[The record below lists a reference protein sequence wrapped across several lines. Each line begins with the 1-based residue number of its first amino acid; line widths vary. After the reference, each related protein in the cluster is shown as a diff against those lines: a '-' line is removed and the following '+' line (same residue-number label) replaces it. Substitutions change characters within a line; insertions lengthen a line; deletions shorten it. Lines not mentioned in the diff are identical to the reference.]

1 MPYLPNPQAGQ
12 SWAEQSARE
21 WRALSEEVSRLK
33 GTIERIGLNK
43 PSGSIQSE
51 IERGV
56 ITVPLPKTVVIVA
69 KPLAGDAVL
78 TVRESRYF
86 NSPPLPCTGEG
97 VEKVCNYSWYGDPFY
112 VYPPL
117 GKEAVDYAGDE
128 QVPAD
133 DTHPP
138 KLDSVFQCCH
148 RENDYWILDDAGAE
162 GGGGFRFSSVP
173 TNRIAPNV
181 GANCVTGAS
190 TIDVQPLKRGTGT
203 TYTND
208 GAQISVRLWGN
219 QKGEDFYTLIGDII
233 PIVQVGSEW
242 FALQYFWMYA
252 KTPTGTKGDCGL

>member
-1 MPYLPNPQAGQ
+1 MLAQMQNDIAMLQATVARLENTTIAGFSRHESRGGIAFGTTTRPNAIFQQP
-12 SWAEQSARE
+12 
-21 WRALSEEVSRLK
+21 
-33 GTIERIGLNK
+33 I
-43 PSGSIQSE
+43 
-51 IERGV
+51 
-56 ITVPLPKTVVIVA
+56 TVVIVVA
-69 KPLAGDAVL
+69 PVAGDATL
-78 TVRESRYF
+78 IVREAKYADLL
-86 NSPPLPCTGEG
+86 PAPCTRDNSNPPI
-97 VEKVCNYSWYGDPFY
+97 VTCNYTWEGLPFQ
-112 VYPPL
+112 VYLPL

-138 KLDSVFQCCH
+138 KLDSVFHRCH
-148 RENDYWILDDAGAE
+148 RENDVWVMDDIGGE
-162 GGGGFRFSSVP
+162 GGGGFRFASVP
-173 TNRIAPNV
+173 TNRIAHEGIPP
-181 GANCVTGAS
+181 GPNCVTGAS

-219 QKGEDFYTLIGDII
+219 QRGEDFYTLIGDII